1 MLLSSVPLDRNHGRP
16 GSHAVG
22 APAVWWDVRVHHDTV
37 LEGFGVRLEPLAA
50 THAPALGAL
59 VDDGIWAGM
68 SSAVPR
74 GTEAMEG
81 YVRDAVAAPGRLAF
95 AVVGAPGADGA
106 SADAVVRGSTSLY
119 EWVPSQG
126 RVELGSTF
134 YAREWWGG
142 TTNPA
147 CKYLLLRHAFEDL
160 GVARVALRADA
171 RNSRSIGAI
180 RRLGAVPEGVLRSH
194 RVAPDGSRQDTAYF
208 SVLRDEW
215 PTVRDGLLARLP

>member
-1 MLLSSVPLDRNHGRP
+1 MQ
-16 GSHAVG
+16 
-22 APAVWWDVRVHHDTV
+22 HDTT
-37 LEGFGVRLEPLAA
+37 LEGFGVRLVPLDES
-50 THAPALGAL
+50 HAPALGAL

-68 SSAVPR
+68 SSRVPA
-74 GTEAMEG
+74 GTDAMSG

-95 AVVGAPGADGA
+95 AVVGAGSGDASDGA
-106 SADAVVRGSTSLY
+106 EVVRGSTSLY

-142 TTNPA
+142 VTNPA

-208 SVLRDEW
+208 SILLDEW
-215 PTVRDGLLARLP
+215 PTVRDGLLARLDALVGSAPTEPVDNGSGRPVHR

>member
-1 MLLSSVPLDRNHGRP
+1 MQ
-16 GSHAVG
+16 
-22 APAVWWDVRVHHDTV
+22 HDTA
-37 LEGFGVRLEPLAA
+37 LEGFGVRLVPLDER
-50 THAPALGAL
+50 HAPALGAL

-68 SSAVPR
+68 SSRVPR
-74 GTEAMEG
+74 GTEAMAG

-95 AVVGAPGADGA
+95 AVLGPGSGDASDKESGGAD
-106 SADAVVRGSTSLY
+106 VVCGSTSLY

-126 RVELGSTF
+126 RLELGSTF

-142 TTNPA
+142 VTNPA
-147 CKYLLLRHAFEDL
+147 CKYLLLSHAFEGL

-208 SVLRDEW
+208 SILRDEW
-215 PTVRDGLLARLP
+215 PTVRDGLLARLA

>member
-1 MLLSSVPLDRNHGRP
+1 VQ
-16 GSHAVG
+16 
-22 APAVWWDVRVHHDTV
+22 HDTT
-37 LEGFGVRLEPLAA
+37 LEGFGVRLVPLDES
-50 THAPALGAL
+50 HAPALGAL

-68 SSAVPR
+68 SSPLPA
-74 GTEAMEG
+74 GTDAMAG

-95 AVVGAPGADGA
+95 AVLGAGPDGA
-106 SADAVVRGSTSLY
+106 SDGADVVRGSTSLY

-142 TTNPA
+142 VTNPA

-208 SVLRDEW
+208 SILLDEW
-215 PTVRDGLLARLP
+215 PAVRDGLLARLA

>member
-1 MLLSSVPLDRNHGRP
+1 M
-16 GSHAVG
+16 
-22 APAVWWDVRVHHDTV
+22 
-37 LEGFGVRLEPLAA
+37 
-50 THAPALGAL
+50 
-59 VDDGIWAGM
+59 
-68 SSAVPR
+68 
-74 GTEAMEG
+74 
-81 YVRDAVAAPGRLAF
+81 
-95 AVVGAPGADGA
+95 
-106 SADAVVRGSTSLY
+106 
-119 EWVPSQG
+119 PSQG

-171 RNSRSIGAI
+171 RNSRSLGAI

>member
-1 MLLSSVPLDRNHGRP
+1 ML
-16 GSHAVG
+16 
-22 APAVWWDVRVHHDTV
+22 HDTT
-37 LEGFGVRLEPLAA
+37 LEGFGVRLVPLDES
-50 THAPALGAL
+50 HAPALGAL

-68 SSAVPR
+68 SSRVPR
-74 GTEAMEG
+74 GTDAMAG

-95 AVVGAPGADGA
+95 AVVGPGAATDGA
-106 SADAVVRGSTSLY
+106 EVVRGSTSLY

-126 RVELGSTF
+126 RIELGSTF

-142 TTNPA
+142 VTNPA

-208 SVLRDEW
+208 SVLLDEW
-215 PTVRDGLLARLP
+215 PTVRDGLLARLA

>member
-1 MLLSSVPLDRNHGRP
+1 M
-16 GSHAVG
+16 
-22 APAVWWDVRVHHDTV
+22 WWDVRVLHDTT
-37 LEGFGVRLEPLAA
+37 LEGFGVRLEPLAEH
-50 THAPALGAL
+50 HAPALGAF

-68 SSAVPR
+68 SSAVPS
-74 GTEAMEG
+74 GTEAMTG

-95 AVVGAPGADGA
+95 AVVGSDGTTGSDARSGAVH
-106 SADAVVRGSTSLY
+106 DAGGVVRGSTSLY

-134 YAREWWGG
+134 YARERWGG
-142 TTNPA
+142 VTNPA

-208 SVLRDEW
+208 SILVDEW

>member
-1 MLLSSVPLDRNHGRP
+1 MQ
-16 GSHAVG
+16 
-22 APAVWWDVRVHHDTV
+22 HDTT
-37 LEGFGVRLEPLAA
+37 LEGFGVRLVPLDES
-50 THAPALGAL
+50 HAPALGAL

-68 SSAVPR
+68 SSRVPA
-74 GTEAMEG
+74 GTDAMSG

-95 AVVGAPGADGA
+95 AVVGAGSGDASDGA
-106 SADAVVRGSTSLY
+106 EVVRGSTSLY

-142 TTNPA
+142 VTNPA

-160 GVARVALRADA
+160 GVARVALRAAA

-208 SVLRDEW
+208 SILLDEW
-215 PTVRDGLLARLP
+215 PTVRDGLLARLDALVGSAPTEPVDNGSGRPVRR

>member
-1 MLLSSVPLDRNHGRP
+1 MQHE
-16 GSHAVG
+16 
-22 APAVWWDVRVHHDTV
+22 TV

-50 THAPALGAL
+50 THAPALGDL

-74 GTEAMEG
+74 GTDAMEG

-106 SADAVVRGSTSLY
+106 TADAVVRGSTSLY

>member
-1 MLLSSVPLDRNHGRP
+1 MQ
-16 GSHAVG
+16 
-22 APAVWWDVRVHHDTV
+22 HDTT
-37 LEGFGVRLEPLAA
+37 LEGFGVRLEPLAER
-50 THAPALGAL
+50 HAAALGAI
-59 VDDGIWAGM
+59 VDDGLWAGM
-68 SSAVPR
+68 ASAVPR
-74 GTEAMEG
+74 GTEAMTA

-95 AVVGAPGADGA
+95 AVVGVDGA
-106 SADAVVRGSTSLY
+106 GATGTLPDDVPAVRGSTSLY

-171 RNSRSIGAI
+171 RNSRSVAAI

-208 SVLRDEW
+208 SVLVDEW
-215 PTVRDGLLARLP
+215 PAVRDGLLARLARPA

>member
-1 MLLSSVPLDRNHGRP
+1 MQ
-16 GSHAVG
+16 
-22 APAVWWDVRVHHDTV
+22 HDTT
-37 LEGFGVRLEPLAA
+37 LEGFGVRLVPLDES
-50 THAPALGAL
+50 HAPALGTL

-68 SSAVPR
+68 SSRVPA
-74 GTEAMEG
+74 GTDAMTG

-95 AVVGAPGADGA
+95 AVVGAGSGDASDGA
-106 SADAVVRGSTSLY
+106 EVVRGSTSLY

-126 RVELGSTF
+126 RIELGSTF

-142 TTNPA
+142 VTNPA

-160 GVARVALRADA
+160 DVARVALRADA
-171 RNSRSIGAI
+171 RNSRSLGAI

-208 SVLRDEW
+208 SILLDEW
-215 PTVRDGLLARLP
+215 PTVRDGLLARLDALVGSAPTEPVDNGSGRPVRR

>member
-1 MLLSSVPLDRNHGRP
+1 MQ
-16 GSHAVG
+16 
-22 APAVWWDVRVHHDTV
+22 HDTT
-37 LEGFGVRLEPLAA
+37 LEGFGVRLVPLQES
-50 THAPALGAL
+50 HAPALGAL

-68 SSAVPR
+68 SSRVPA
-74 GTEAMEG
+74 GTDAMAG

-95 AVVGAPGADGA
+95 AVVGPGPDGVADGA
-106 SADAVVRGSTSLY
+106 DVVRGSTSLY

-142 TTNPA
+142 VTNPA

-208 SVLRDEW
+208 SILLDEW
-215 PTVRDGLLARLP
+215 PAVRDGLLARLA

>member
-1 MLLSSVPLDRNHGRP
+1 VPCGD
-16 GSHAVG
+16 
-22 APAVWWDVRVHHDTV
+22 APWWDVPVQHDTR
-37 LEGFGVRLEPLAA
+37 LDGFGIRLVPLAA
-50 THAPALGAL
+50 HHAPALGAL

-68 SSAVPR
+68 SSPTPR
-74 GTEAMEG
+74 GDEAMAS

-95 AVVGAPGADGA
+95 AVVGPQAPSGPGRDGDPDGA
-106 SADAVVRGSTSLY
+106 WTVRGSTSLY

-134 YAREWWGG
+134 YARQWWGG
-142 TTNPA
+142 VTNPA
-147 CKYLLLRHAFEDL
+147 CKYLLLRHAFEAL

-171 RNSRSIGAI
+171 RNARSIGAI
-180 RRLGAVPEGVLRSH
+180 RRLGAQAEGVLRSH

-215 PTVRDGLLARLP
+215 PAVRDGLLARLGAC

>member
-1 MLLSSVPLDRNHGRP
+1 MQ
-16 GSHAVG
+16 
-22 APAVWWDVRVHHDTV
+22 HDTT
-37 LEGFGVRLEPLAA
+37 LEGFGVRLVPLDES
-50 THAPALGAL
+50 HAPALGAL

-68 SSAVPR
+68 SSRVPA
-74 GTEAMEG
+74 GTDAMSG

-95 AVVGAPGADGA
+95 AVVGAGSGDASDGA
-106 SADAVVRGSTSLY
+106 EVVRGSTSLY

-142 TTNPA
+142 VTNPA

-180 RRLGAVPEGVLRSH
+180 LRLGAVPEGVLRSH

-208 SVLRDEW
+208 SILLDEW
-215 PTVRDGLLARLP
+215 PTVRDGLLARLDALVGSAPTEPVDNGSGRPVHR

>member
-1 MLLSSVPLDRNHGRP
+1 M
-16 GSHAVG
+16 
-22 APAVWWDVRVHHDTV
+22 WWDVPVQHETL
-37 LEGFGVRLEPLAA
+37 LEGFGVRLEPLAEH
-50 THAPALGAL
+50 HAPQLGTI

-68 SSAVPR
+68 SSPTPH
-74 GTEAMEG
+74 GTEAMTA

-95 AVVGAPGADGA
+95 AVLGSGP
-106 SADAVVRGSTSLY
+106 SAGSGTRTGEVPDDDAGRVRGTTSLY

-147 CKYLLLRHAFEDL
+147 CKYLLLRHAFESL
-160 GVARVALRADA
+160 GVSRVALRADA
-171 RNSRSIGAI
+171 RNSRSITAI

-208 SVLRDEW
+208 SILLDEW
-215 PTVRDGLLARLP
+215 PTVRDGLLTRLGDNAARSA

>member
-1 MLLSSVPLDRNHGRP
+1 MQ
-16 GSHAVG
+16 
-22 APAVWWDVRVHHDTV
+22 HDTT
-37 LEGFGVRLEPLAA
+37 LEGFGVRLVPLDES
-50 THAPALGAL
+50 HAPALGAL

-68 SSAVPR
+68 SSRVPA
-74 GTEAMEG
+74 GTDAMSG

-95 AVVGAPGADGA
+95 AVVGAGSGDASDGA
-106 SADAVVRGSTSLY
+106 EVVRGSTSLY

-142 TTNPA
+142 VTNPA

-208 SVLRDEW
+208 SILLDEW
-215 PTVRDGLLARLP
+215 ATVRDGLLARLDALVGSAPTETVDNGSGRPVRR

>member
-1 MLLSSVPLDRNHGRP
+1 
-16 GSHAVG
+16 
-22 APAVWWDVRVHHDTV
+22 VWWDVPVQHETL
-37 LEGFGVRLEPLAA
+37 LEGFGVRLEPLAEE
-50 THAPALGAL
+50 HAPALGAI

-74 GTEAMEG
+74 GTRAMTR

-95 AVVGAPGADGA
+95 AVVGASSGAGPAEVAGTAGA
-106 SADAVVRGSTSLY
+106 VRGSTSLY

-142 TTNPA
+142 VTNPA

-171 RNSRSIGAI
+171 RNSRSIAAI

-208 SVLRDEW
+208 SVLVDEW
-215 PTVRDGLLARLP
+215 PSVRDGLLTRLADVAARPA

>member
-1 MLLSSVPLDRNHGRP
+1 M
-16 GSHAVG
+16 
-22 APAVWWDVRVHHDTV
+22 RVQHDTT
-37 LEGFGVRLEPLAA
+37 LEGFGVRLVPLDES
-50 THAPALGAL
+50 HAPALGAL

-68 SSAVPR
+68 SSRVPA
-74 GTEAMEG
+74 GTDAMSG

-95 AVVGAPGADGA
+95 AVVGAGSGDASDGA
-106 SADAVVRGSTSLY
+106 EVVRGSTSLY

-142 TTNPA
+142 VTNPA

-208 SVLRDEW
+208 SILLDEW
-215 PTVRDGLLARLP
+215 PTVRDGLLGRLDALVGSAPTEPVDNGSGRPVRR

>member
-1 MLLSSVPLDRNHGRP
+1 MQ
-16 GSHAVG
+16 
-22 APAVWWDVRVHHDTV
+22 HDTT
-37 LEGFGVRLEPLAA
+37 LEGFGVRLVPL
-50 THAPALGAL
+50 TEDHAPALGAL

-68 SSAVPR
+68 SSPTPHGAV
-74 GTEAMEG
+74 AMTG

-95 AVVGAPGADGA
+95 AVLGAASDAADGSGA
-106 SADAVVRGSTSLY
+106 ADAARTVRGSTSLY

-142 TTNPA
+142 VTNPA
-147 CKYLLLRHAFEDL
+147 CKYLLLRHAFEEL

-171 RNSRSIGAI
+171 RNARSIGAI
-180 RRLGAVPEGVLRSH
+180 TRLGATPEGVLRSH

-208 SVLRDEW
+208 SVLLDEW
-215 PTVRDGLLARLP
+215 PGVRDGLLARLPAA

>member
-1 MLLSSVPLDRNHGRP
+1 MQ
-16 GSHAVG
+16 
-22 APAVWWDVRVHHDTV
+22 HDTT
-37 LEGFGVRLEPLAA
+37 LEGFGVRLVPLDES
-50 THAPALGAL
+50 HAPALGAL
-59 VDDGIWAGM
+59 VGDGIWAGM
-68 SSAVPR
+68 SSRVPA
-74 GTEAMEG
+74 GTDAMSG

-95 AVVGAPGADGA
+95 AVVGAGSGDASDGA
-106 SADAVVRGSTSLY
+106 EVVRGSTSLY

-142 TTNPA
+142 VTNPA

-208 SVLRDEW
+208 SILLDEW
-215 PTVRDGLLARLP
+215 PTVRDGLLGRLDALVGSAPTEPVDNGSGRPVRR

>member
-1 MLLSSVPLDRNHGRP
+1 MQ
-16 GSHAVG
+16 
-22 APAVWWDVRVHHDTV
+22 HDTT
-37 LEGFGVRLEPLAA
+37 LEDFGVRLVPLDES
-50 THAPALGAL
+50 HAPALGAL

-68 SSAVPR
+68 SSRVPS
-74 GTEAMEG
+74 GTDAMAG

-95 AVVGAPGADGA
+95 AVVGPAADGA
-106 SADAVVRGSTSLY
+106 SDGAEVVRGSTSLY

-134 YAREWWGG
+134 YARPWWGG
-142 TTNPA
+142 VTNPA

-160 GVARVALRADA
+160 DVARVALRADA

-208 SVLRDEW
+208 SILLDEW
-215 PTVRDGLLARLP
+215 PTVRDGLLARLA

>member
-1 MLLSSVPLDRNHGRP
+1 MQ
-16 GSHAVG
+16 
-22 APAVWWDVRVHHDTV
+22 HDTT
-37 LEGFGVRLEPLAA
+37 LEGFGVRLVPLDES
-50 THAPALGAL
+50 HAPALGAL

-68 SSAVPR
+68 SSRVPA
-74 GTEAMEG
+74 GTDAMSG

-95 AVVGAPGADGA
+95 AVVGAGSGDASDGA
-106 SADAVVRGSTSLY
+106 EVVRGSTSLY

-142 TTNPA
+142 VTNPA

-208 SVLRDEW
+208 SILLDEW
-215 PTVRDGLLARLP
+215 PTVRDGLLGRLDALVGSAPTEPVDNGSGRPVRR

>member
-1 MLLSSVPLDRNHGRP
+1 MQ
-16 GSHAVG
+16 
-22 APAVWWDVRVHHDTV
+22 HDTT
-37 LEGFGVRLEPLAA
+37 LEGFGVRLVPLDES
-50 THAPALGAL
+50 HAPALGAL

-68 SSAVPR
+68 SSRVPS
-74 GTEAMEG
+74 GTDAMAG

-95 AVVGAPGADGA
+95 AVVGPGPDGA
-106 SADAVVRGSTSLY
+106 SYGDDVVRGSTSLY

-134 YAREWWGG
+134 YGREWWGG
-142 TTNPA
+142 VTNPA

-208 SVLRDEW
+208 SILLDEW
-215 PTVRDGLLARLP
+215 PAVRDGLLARLA

>member
-1 MLLSSVPLDRNHGRP
+1 MQ
-16 GSHAVG
+16 
-22 APAVWWDVRVHHDTV
+22 HDTT
-37 LEGFGVRLEPLAA
+37 LEGFGVRLVPLDES
-50 THAPALGAL
+50 HAPALGAL

-68 SSAVPR
+68 SSRVPS
-74 GTEAMEG
+74 GTDAMAG

-95 AVVGAPGADGA
+95 AVVGPGPDGA
-106 SADAVVRGSTSLY
+106 SHGDDVVRGSTSLY

-134 YAREWWGG
+134 YGREWWGG
-142 TTNPA
+142 VTNPA

-208 SVLRDEW
+208 SILLDEW
-215 PTVRDGLLARLP
+215 PAVRDGLLARLA

>member
-1 MLLSSVPLDRNHGRP
+1 MQHE
-16 GSHAVG
+16 
-22 APAVWWDVRVHHDTV
+22 TT
-37 LEGFGVRLEPLAA
+37 LEGFGVRLVPLDDS
-50 THAPALGAL
+50 HAPALGAL

-68 SSAVPR
+68 SSRVPS
-74 GTEAMEG
+74 GTDAMTR

-95 AVVGAPGADGA
+95 AVVGSGSSAASDGAPDGAD
-106 SADAVVRGSTSLY
+106 VVRGSTSLY

-126 RVELGSTF
+126 RIELGSTF

-142 TTNPA
+142 VTNPA

-208 SVLRDEW
+208 SILLDEW
-215 PTVRDGLLARLP
+215 PTVRDGLLARLDALAGTAPTEPVDNGSGRPVRR